1 MGQGLHTKVA
11 QIAASAFHIPLCSM
25 KEVLINLFKVFIPNQ
40 DHTKMMTNTEQ
51 TATTAH
57 MGVSFKLL
65 SADVKDTKRERQ
77 KGLFNSDH

>member
-65 SADVKDTKRERQ
+65 SAKNLRVISFLSFFVRP
-77 KGLFNSDH
+77 LFS